1 MTNGWA
7 IALHGGA
14 GTILKESMTA
24 ERESAYRKGL
34 ADALARG
41 REVLE
46 SGGASEAAVEAT
58 VNALEDN
65 PLFNAGYGAV
75 LTADETAELDAA
87 IMRGSDLAAGAV
99 AGVADIRNP
108 VSLARLVMERSSHV
122 MLAGEGASRFAREHD
137 VAMVPNTYFMTDFRL
152 EQLRKAMAKNQ
163 VSLDHN
169 DNKYGTVGAVARDR
183 MGNVAAATS
192 TGGMT
197 NKRPGR
203 IGDSPLIGAGTYASN
218 RSCAVSATGHGEMF
232 IRLTVARDIAALME
246 YAGLSLADAASRKV
260 MKELMEI
267 DGRGGIIAVG
277 TSGDPVMIFNTP
289 GMYRAAQ
296 CEGGE
301 PEIGIYEA
309 E

>member
-1 MTNGWA
+1 MANGWA

-46 SGGASEAAVEAT
+46 SGGASEVAVEAT

-122 MLAGEGASRFAREHD
+122 MLAGEGASRFAREQNA
-137 VAMVPNTYFMTDFRL
+137 AMVPNTYFITDFRL

-197 NKRPGR
+197 NKRRGR

-301 PEIGIYEA
+301 PEIGIYGA